1 VQCKGRVLRVDSVA
15 NNGKMAVAAVIEE
28 YEFLPESLKRSRG
41 RTSAVPLLLRPQ
53 DAVDIPAPVLH
64 RFLGK

>member
-28 YEFLPESLKRSRG
+28 YEFF
-41 RTSAVPLLLRPQ
+41 LRVEAKPGTDERRPVASETQ